1 MPESLKFIGKANVMF
16 KRDYSFRIIIMEEVF
31 QIRSCIEMDDIK
43 STQLM
48 VQ

>member
-1 MPESLKFIGKANVMF
+1 
-16 KRDYSFRIIIMEEVF
+16 MEEVF

-48 VQ
+48 VQWRCYCCH